1 MNEKNGC
8 NFAYRTA
15 GVQLHC
21 LQTGDS
27 ANTEPEVSA
36 ETTETEKSQEEA
48 TETETAEE
56 TAPDTNETDQTAG
69 NGIRPE
75 FQEAMDS
82 YEAFFDEYVE
92 FMESY
97 EAADNPAGM
106 MADYAEF
113 LVKYTETMESMNA
126 IDEEALSEEEALYYA
141 EVSLRITEKLLQI
154 SQ

>member
-1 MNEKNGC
+1 MKKMV
-8 NFAYRTA
+8 AILLTA
-15 GVQLHC
+15 LLAC
-21 LQTGDS
+21 SFTACRPGDS

-48 TETETAEE
+48 TETETIEE

-75 FQEAMDS
+75 FQEAMNS

-106 MADYAEF
+106 MADYAKF

-126 IDEEALSEEEALYYA
+126 IDEETLSEEEAQYYA